1 MADPGTASFLTRA
14 NALLRKNLTYQKRNI
29 WSNVRLIM
37 IPFFLCLILVAFQIL
52 FDTVVNNSD
61 DNRCGCQCIL
71 TNQNGNCLNKTCG
84 IEFSTSDQA
93 FFCSMSSPPRWPP
106 LLQVPRPESRAVN
119 ATFLPDMGLPDETCR
134 RKGTCPVTI
143 LFTGNNHS
151 LGASLLRN
159 LLPSSVTVNTS
170 DPLQGLAYNVLGT
183 EIESELTNYLDPGIS
198 SNLSIYNIQ
207 SSCNSNATFPL
218 LSFGDEPLNFQRE
231 LTCAQGL
238 NLWRNNSREV
248 NDVLF
253 KGYRKGNFEGK
264 TNEIA
269 AAYDLLNTD
278 RNNFNVHIWYN
289 STYNNSTDDRPLRLL
304 RVPGLVNL
312 VSNAYLHFLQG
323 PGTKML
329 FEYVKE
335 VPKLESRL
343 RLDIASLIGPLFFT
357 WVILLLFPV
366 ILSSLVYEK
375 QEHLRIIMK
384 MHGLGDGPYWMITY
398 AYFLSISMLYF
409 ICLIIF
415 GSAIGLNFFRL
426 NDYSIQFTFYFLYVN
441 LQIALCSLVSS
452 IFSKVKT
459 STVVSYI
466 YVFLSGLVGTFLLQF
481 LIEDSS
487 FSRGWII
494 VLELFPPF
502 SLYRGLYEFGE
513 FAFRG
518 NLRGGDGMKWKDFS
532 DSAMDELFI
541 IIIVEWFLALIAA
554 YYIDKIVSSGKDPL
568 FFFKSLLKKSPSM
581 RRPSLQR
588 QGSKVVVEMEKP
600 DVNQEIE
607 KVEQLMLEPSTSHAI
622 VCDNLKK
629 VYPSRDGNP
638 PKLAVRGLSLAVPSG
653 ECFGMLGPNGAGKSS
668 FINVMTGLLKP
679 TSGTALIRG
688 LDICNDMDRVYTSM
702 GVCPQHDL
710 LWETLTGR
718 EHLLFYG
725 RLKNLRGS
733 ELKQAVEESLKSVN
747 LFHGGVADK
756 PAGKYSG
763 GMKRRLSVAISLIG
777 NPKVVYMDEPSTGL
791 DPASRKNLWTV
802 IKRAK
807 QNTAIILTTHS
818 MEEAEFL
825 CDRLGI
831 FVDGSLQCIGNPKEL
846 KGRYG
851 GSYVFTMTTSSEHEG
866 NVEKLIQDVSPSA
879 KKIYHIAGTQ
889 KFELPKE
896 EVRISEVF
904 EAVEKAKSNF
914 TVFAWGLADTT
925 LEDVFI
931 KVARTG
937 QAFNVFS

>member
-29 WSNVRLIM
+29 WSNFRLIM
-37 IPFFLCLILVAFQIL
+37 IPLYLCVLLVIIQVL
-52 FDTVVNNSD
+52 VDTQFNNAD
-61 DNRCGCQCIL
+61 ENRCGCQCTV
-71 TNQNGNCLNKTCG
+71 TNQNGKCVNKTCG
-84 IEFSTSDQA
+84 LEFSTSDQA
-93 FFCSMSSPPRWPP
+93 LFCPISSPPRWPP
-106 LLQVPRPESRAVN
+106 LLQVPRPDSRAVR
-119 ATFLPDMGLPDETCR
+119 ASFLPDIGLPDESCR
-134 RKGTCPVTI
+134 RTRTCPVTL

-159 LLPSSVTVNTS
+159 LLPSSVAVNST

-183 EIESELTNYLDPGIS
+183 EIEAGDTNYLDPGIS
-198 SNLSIYNIQ
+198 LNLTIYNIQ
-207 SSCNSNATFPL
+207 SRCISNAAFSF
-218 LSFGDEPLNFQRE
+218 SFGEEPLKFKKE
-231 LTCAQGL
+231 LKCAQGL

-248 NDVLF
+248 NDMIF
-253 KGYRKGNFEGK
+253 KGYRKGNSQGK

-278 RNNFNVHIWYN
+278 RNNFNVHIYYN
-289 STYNNSTDDRPLRLL
+289 STYKENSRNTPTTLLRLP
-304 RVPGLVNL
+304 RSVNM
-312 VSNAYLHFLQG
+312 VSNAFLQLLQG

-335 VPKLESRL
+335 VPKVETRL

-375 QEHLRIIMK
+375 QERLRIIMK
-384 MHGLGDGPYWMITY
+384 MHGLGDGPYWMISY
-398 AYFLSISMLYF
+398 AYFLAMSTLYV
-409 ICLIIF
+409 ICLMIY
-415 GSAIGLNFFRL
+415 GSAIGLKFFRL

-441 LQIALCSLVSS
+441 LQIALCFLVSS

-459 STVVSYI
+459 LTVASYI
-466 YVFLSGLVGTFLLQF
+466 YVFLSGLVGEFLLEF
-481 LIEDSS
+481 LIEDPS

-494 VLELFPPF
+494 VLELFPAF

-513 FAFRG
+513 FSFQG
-518 NLRGGDGMKWKDFS
+518 NLRGADGMKWKDFS
-532 DSAMDELFI
+532 DSAMDHVFL
-541 IIIVEWFLALIAA
+541 IIIVEWFLALTAA
-554 YYIDKIVSSGKDPL
+554 YYIDKMSSSGKGPL
-568 FFFKSLLKKSPSM
+568 FFLKSPINKSPSL

-588 QGSKVVVEMEKP
+588 QGSKVVVEMEKT
-600 DVNQEIE
+600 DVTQEIE

-629 VYPSRDGNP
+629 VYPGRDGNP
-638 PKLAVRGLSLAVPSG
+638 PKLAVSGLSLAVPSG
-653 ECFGMLGPNGAGKSS
+653 ECFGMLGPNGAGKTS
-668 FINVMTGLLKP
+668 FINMMTGLLKP
-679 TSGTALIRG
+679 TSGTGLVRG

-725 RLKNLRGS
+725 RLKNLKGS
-733 ELKQAVEESLKSVN
+733 DLIQAVEESLKSVN

-866 NVEKLIQDVSPSA
+866 NVERLIQDVSPNA

-904 EAVEKAKSNF
+904 QAVEKAKSNF

>member
-1 MADPGTASFLTRA
+1 MADPGGAASFSTRA

-37 IPFFLCLILVAFQIL
+37 IPFYLCVLLVGIQVL
-52 FDTVVNNSD
+52 FDTQVNNAD
-61 DNRCGCQCIL
+61 KNRCGCI
-71 TNQNGNCLNKTCG
+71 NKNCG
-84 IEFSTSDQA
+84 IEYSTADQA
-93 FFCSMSSPPRWPP
+93 FFCAIPSPPRWPP
-106 LLQVPRPESRAVN
+106 LLQVPPLESRA
-119 ATFLPDMGLPDETCR
+119 LSDPRDDSCR
-134 RKGTCPVTI
+134 RTGSCPVTM
-143 LFTGNNHS
+143 LFTGKNLS
-151 LGASLLRN
+151 LGESLREN
-159 LLPSSVTVNTS
+159 LLTSSVTGNTS
-170 DPLQGLAYNVLGT
+170 DLLSILANNVLGT
-183 EIESELTNYLDPGIS
+183 TEEAGITNYLDPGIAS
-198 SNLSIYNIQ
+198 DLPIYNIQ
-207 SSCNSNATFPL
+207 PRCISDATIPF
-218 LSFGDEPLNFQRE
+218 SFGEKPLEFKKE
-231 LTCAQGL
+231 LRCVQGL
-238 NLWRNNSREV
+238 NLWRNTSVEV
-248 NDVLF
+248 NDEIF
-253 KGYRKGNFEGK
+253 KGYRKGNPEGK
-264 TNEIA
+264 VNEIA

-278 RNNFNVHIWYN
+278 KNNFNVHIWYN
-289 STYNNSTDDRPLRLL
+289 STYNKGVRNRPGTLV
-304 RVPGLVNL
+304 RVARSVNL
-312 VSNAYLHFLQG
+312 VSNAYLQFLQG
-323 PGTKML
+323 PGTRML
-329 FEYVKE
+329 FEYIKE
-335 VPKLESRL
+335 MPKQETRL

-375 QEHLRIIMK
+375 QERLRIIMK
-384 MHGLGDGPYWMITY
+384 MHGLGDGPYWMISY
-398 AYFLSISMLYF
+398 AYFLTISVLYF
-409 ICLIIF
+409 VCLMIF

-426 NDYSIQFTFYFLYVN
+426 NDYSLQFTFYFLYVN
-441 LQIALCSLVSS
+441 LQIALCFLVSS
-452 IFSKVKT
+452 VFAKVKT
-459 STVVSYI
+459 STVVAYI
-466 YVFLSGLVGTFLLQF
+466 YVFGSGLLGLFLLQF
-481 LIEDSS
+481 LIQDSS
-487 FSRGWII
+487 FPRGVII
-494 VLELFPPF
+494 VMELFPGF
-502 SLYRGLYEFGE
+502 SLYRGLYEFSQ
-513 FAFRG
+513 FAFLG
-518 NLRGGDGMKWKDFS
+518 NLRGTGGMKWKDFS
-532 DSAMDELFI
+532 DSAMDEVFS
-541 IIIVEWFLALIAA
+541 IIIVEWFVTLIAA
-554 YYIDKIVSSGKDPL
+554 YYIDKISSSGKDLL
-568 FFFKSLLKKSPSM
+568 FFLKNPFKKTPSL

-588 QGSKVVVEMEKP
+588 QGSKVFVEMDKP
-600 DVNQEIE
+600 DVTQERE
-607 KVEQLMLEPSTSHAI
+607 RVERLMLQQSTSHAI
-622 VCDNLKK
+622 VCDNLRKM
-629 VYPSRDGNP
+629 YPGRDGNP

-653 ECFGMLGPNGAGKSS
+653 ECFGMLGPNGAGKTS
-668 FINVMTGLLKP
+668 FINMMTGLLKP
-679 TSGTALIRG
+679 TSGTGLVQG
-688 LDICNDMDRVYTSM
+688 LDIRNDMDRVYTSM

-725 RLKNLRGS
+725 RLKNLKGS
-733 ELKQAVEESLKSVN
+733 DLKQAVEESLKSVN

-807 QNTAIILTTHS
+807 QHTAIILTTHS

-831 FVDGSLQCIGNPKEL
+831 FVDGGLQCIGNPKEL

-851 GSYVFTMTTSSEHEG
+851 GSYVLTMTTSSENEK
-866 NVEKLIQDVSPSA
+866 NVEKLIQDVSPNA

-904 EAVEKAKSNF
+904 QAVEKAKSNF